1 MDHDKL
7 TAMLE
12 AGLPEF
18 RSVAFL
24 DFESTDDGWGF
35 RGLAGVYEES
45 ADIGDFTEEFA
56 RGAYRRVIASGEN
69 TRLAYDH
76 SPPHVPVLATLTA
89 KTMQLKDDVRG
100 LDVRASIAKHYIG
113 EAARELIKRGDIRG
127 MSPGM
132 IVGRGNSEMTM
143 RDGKP
148 HRVIRNLKHLPE
160 VSITPD
166 PAYAGTTAELRS
178 LRAFQMAESLG
189 QSQHV
194 LVGAYPQLESRATD
208 PDAGTG
214 DEQAKAD
221 PCVTCGSEPCACEPA
236 EEQRTGAP
244 EDYASAAA
252 ARQRRLQMMGLS
264 LPR

>member
-1 MDHDKL
+1 MDHEKL
-7 TAMLE
+7 TAMLD

-35 RGLAGVYEES
+35 HGLAGVYEEP

-143 RDGKP
+143 RGNKP

-166 PAYAGTTAELRS
+166 PTYAGTTAELRS
-178 LRAFQMAESLG
+178 LWAFQMAESLG

-194 LVGAYPQLESRATD
+194 LMGAYPQRESRAIELEAD
-208 PDAGTG
+208 TG
-214 DEQAKAD
+214 EPPAKTET
-221 PCVTCGSEPCACEPA
+221 CEKCGSEPCACEPA
-236 EEQRTGAP
+236 EEQRSGADA
-244 EDYASAAA
+244 EASAA
-252 ARQRRLQMMGLS
+252 RKRRLQMMGLT
-264 LPR
+264 LPKAA